1 MPTAQSR
8 PISANMS
15 CLRSGRYADLFPYP
29 LPGRVVVQRP
39 VPLPKIWTGMATT
52 SRRISRSFTTACLLS
67 GILHMHLLEIDQ
79 TARKRLELMMP
90 EMAKA
95 AGATKELKTYA
106 QINFVKGILEKGKH
120 EDTNIKCALVL
131 LGIILFSPS
140 VILNE

>member
-1 MPTAQSR
+1 MKVYE
-8 PISANMS
+8 I
-15 CLRSGRYADLFPYP
+15 P
-29 LPGRVVVQRP
+29 LSDYRK
-39 VPLPKIWTGMATT
+39 PLPKIWTSMATT

-106 QINFVKGILEKGKH
+106 QINFVKGVLEKGKARRH
-120 EDTNIKCALVL
+120 QHKMCPCAFRNYS
-131 LGIILFSPS
+131 LFTICHP
-140 VILNE
+140 